1 MQQNAILREK
11 YEWSNIWWDHADDIS
26 LKRVLLIGDSIS
38 VGYTQTVINQLQ
50 GAAHVDR
57 LANSRGVNDPALVK
71 EITYMLGEYRYA
83 AIHFNNGLHGFHIP
97 DDVYACCIR
106 QLVQI
111 LMQYGQGAGLV
122 WASSTPVTVPGD
134 PSTLDEEKNT
144 IVLRRNALAADIM
157 QDYDIPTNDLYSVVA
172 GRPQLSTGDG
182 YHYNAEG
189 YALLGESVVRALR
202 AALSV

>member
-1 MQQNAILREK
+1 
-11 YEWSNIWWDHADDIS
+11 
-26 LKRVLLIGDSIS
+26 
-38 VGYTQTVINQLQ
+38 
-50 GAAHVDR
+50 
-57 LANSRGVNDPALVK
+57 
-71 EITYMLGEYRYA
+71 
-83 AIHFNNGLHGFHIP
+83 
-97 DDVYACCIR
+97 
-106 QLVQI
+106 
-111 LMQYGQGAGLV
+111 MQYGQGAGLV